1 MNKTILIAED
11 ESRMRILVSDFLT
24 MEDYNILEAKDGRQA
39 IDIFMKNPNIHL
51 VILDVMMPYYN
62 GWEVCE
68 EIRKMSNVPIIMLTA
83 KNTEP
88 DELNGFKYGADE
100 YITKPFSPSI
110 FVARVNALI
119 KRTYCT
125 LEQDEIIK
133 GNLSINVNKHK
144 VTANKIPVDLSQT
157 EYNLLLYMIQNEGQ
171 VFNRNQLLNNVWGY
185 DYQGTDRT
193 IDTHINRL
201 RIKLKDC
208 GNYIQ
213 TIRGYGYKFEV
224 NL

>member
-39 IDIFMKNPNIHL
+39 IDIFMKNPNVHL

-119 KRTYCT
+119 KRTYCA

-133 GNLSINVNKHK
+133 GNLSINVNQHK

>member
-39 IDIFMKNPNIHL
+39 IDIFMKNPNVHL

-133 GNLSINVNKHK
+133 GNLSINVNQHK

-201 RIKLKDC
+201 RIKLKNC

>member
-39 IDIFMKNPNIHL
+39 IDIFMKNPNVHL

-133 GNLSINVNKHK
+133 GNLSINVNQHK

>member
-133 GNLSINVNKHK
+133 GNLSINVNQHK

>member
-1 MNKTILIAED
+1 MNKKILIAED
-11 ESRMRILVSDFLT
+11 EIRMRILVSDFLT
-24 MEDYNILEAKDGRQA
+24 MENYDILEAKDGKQA
-39 IDIFMKNPNIHL
+39 IDIFMKNPDIQL

-68 EIRKMSNVPIIMLTA
+68 EIRNISNVPIIMLTA

-88 DELNGFKYGADE
+88 DELNGFKFGADE

-119 KRTYCT
+119 KRTYST
-125 LEQDEIIK
+125 LGQGDIIK
-133 GNLSINVNKHK
+133 GSLSINVTRHK
-144 VTANKIPVDLSQT
+144 VTTNKIPIDLSQT
-157 EYNLLLYMIQNEGQ
+157 EYSLLLYMIQNEGQ
-171 VFNRNQLLNNVWGY
+171 VFTRDQLLNNVWGY

-208 GNYIQ
+208 GHYIQ

-224 NL
+224 NT